1 MNLKFQNISVRFDDK
16 IIIENINFELVSN
29 QKAALI
35 GSSGSGKSSLL
46 NILLGFVKPI
56 TGNVFVDNIKLEKSS
71 KSDLRKN
78 FAWVPQELNFTN
90 TNVKDFILLPFGF
103 NQNKSIKPND
113 EQIIELLETFLLD
126 SNLLSKSLNELSGG
140 EKQRMTLVSALLLK
154 RPILIVDELTSALD
168 SNSKRAVM
176 NYIFNLKETT
186 VLSASHDEEWI
197 ERCDLKIKL

>member
-1 MNLKFQNISVRFDDK
+1 LNLKFQNISVRFDDK

-29 QKAALI
+29 QKAVLI

-46 NILLGFVKPI
+46 NILLGFVKPF
-56 TGNVFVDNIKLEKSS
+56 TGNVFVDNIKLEKNT

-103 NQNKSIKPND
+103 NQNKSIKPSD
-113 EQIIELLETFLLD
+113 EQINELLETFLLD
-126 SNLLSKSLNELSGG
+126 SHLLSKSLNELSGG

>member
-29 QKAALI
+29 QKAVLI

-90 TNVKDFILLPFGF
+90 TNVKDFIILPFGF
-103 NQNKSIKPND
+103 NQNKSIKPSD
-113 EQIIELLETFLLD
+113 EQINELLETFLLD
-126 SNLLSKSLNELSGG
+126 SHLLSKSLNELSGG
-140 EKQRMTLVSALLLK
+140 EKQRMTLISALLLK

-168 SNSKRAVM
+168 SNSKKAVM
-176 NYIFNLKETT
+176 DFVFNLKDTT
-186 VLSASHDEEWI
+186 ILSASHDEEWI
-197 ERCDLKIKL
+197 ERCDLKINL

>member
-29 QKAALI
+29 QKAVLI

-90 TNVKDFILLPFGF
+90 TNVKDFIILPFGF
-103 NQNKSIKPND
+103 NQNKSIKPSD
-113 EQIIELLETFLLD
+113 EQINELLETFLLD

-140 EKQRMTLVSALLLK
+140 EKQRMTLISALLLK

-168 SNSKRAVM
+168 SNSKKAVM
-176 NYIFNLKETT
+176 DFVFNLKDTT
-186 VLSASHDEEWI
+186 ILSASHDEEWI
-197 ERCDLKIKL
+197 ERCDLKINL